1 MAKTVLIAEDQED
14 NRVIYSTILR
24 HFGFTVLEASDGSAA
39 LEKARELRPD
49 LMLLD
54 VSMPHMTG
62 WDVCVELKKSEGTK
76 DIVIVMLTAHA
87 QEQDRERSILCGA
100 DGYISKPIAP
110 KAVVQRVKDLIGEP

>member
-24 HFGFTVLEASDGSAA
+24 HFGFTVHEASDGGAA

-49 LMLLD
+49 LVLLD
-54 VSMPHMTG
+54 VSMPHMSG
-62 WDVCVELKKSEGTK
+62 WDVCVELKKGESTK

-87 QEQDRERSILCGA
+87 LEQDRERSIMCGA